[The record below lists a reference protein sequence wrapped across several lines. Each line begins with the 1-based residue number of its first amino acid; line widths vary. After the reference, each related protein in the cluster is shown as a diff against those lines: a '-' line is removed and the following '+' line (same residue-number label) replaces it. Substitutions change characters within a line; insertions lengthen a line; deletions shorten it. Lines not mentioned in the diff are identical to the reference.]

1 MISIVAIKKIIAIL
15 VFSVAFAWMHTYAQ
29 QPVLSVQSFEYIKD
43 DNPDGGKHWLGIPE
57 AGHIK
62 DSIRKSI
69 SAAIYQ
75 RWNIAMPEIPLSIK
89 PLGLFSFEPKFNTKL
104 KDKQPG
110 TWYMFFQLYSQD
122 NPASFFDDNSD
133 NLTAMLRLKCR
144 IINGSN
150 DSLIL
155 DRDLT
160 IRLYSQPAPPGQ
172 VVLTK
177 LPAYPAAFAKA
188 FDSIATWLFDPLAE
202 NDKTIRLRSA
212 CVFSQPEFNNEL
224 PAELAFASDDKSI
237 ELLSQPSFSF
247 NTPGPSYTLVK
258 DKKNIAGNAASGMI
272 ALFTGIDFGKQKM
285 KIYSADFP
293 FETGTDTFH
302 CMITYAELESADR
315 ERIKESGTDGYK
327 SYHLESS
334 EYSFANRRTDS
345 GFINAVKHGDDTIA
359 AFKLAYLPKNQRS
372 LYKQLWDGVDS
383 STIIPLPNE
392 WNNSREDYNVLL
404 QGTIGEDSFTMQSV
418 NERAIKNFFV
428 NDRLALMVYGK
439 KLPAK
444 ALLFKQLSQ
453 EQLKLFTILSSLPY
467 GYFNYP

>member
-1 MISIVAIKKIIAIL
+1 MSALQK
-15 VFSVAFAWMHTYAQ
+15 SNAQ

-43 DNPDGGKHWLGIPE
+43 DNPGGGKHWLNIPE
-57 AGHIK
+57 AASIK
-62 DSIRKSI
+62 DSIRKSF

-75 RWNIAMPEIPLSIK
+75 RWKIAMPEISLSVK

-110 TWYMFFQLYSQD
+110 TWYLFFQLYSQD

-144 IINGSN
+144 IING
-150 DSLIL
+150 DDDALIL

-160 IRLYSQPAPPGQ
+160 IKLYTQPAPAGQ

-177 LPAYPAAFAKA
+177 LPAYPAAFANA

-202 NDKTIRLRSA
+202 NEKTIRLKPA
-212 CVFSQPEFNNEL
+212 CIFSQPDYTGEL
-224 PAELAFASDDKSI
+224 LAELTFASDDKNI
-237 ELLSQPSFSF
+237 ELLTQPSFSF
-247 NTPGPSYTLVK
+247 YTPGPSYTLVK
-258 DKKNIAGNAASGMI
+258 DKKNIGGNTATGALS
-272 ALFTGIDFGKQKM
+272 LFTGVKFSKAKL
-285 KIYSADFP
+285 KEYSADFP

-302 CMITYAELESADR
+302 CIINYAELESADR
-315 ERIKESGTDGYK
+315 ERIKESGTDGYN
-327 SYHLESS
+327 SYHLESG

-345 GFINAVKHGDDTIA
+345 GFVNVIKHVEDTIA
-359 AFKLAYLPKNQRS
+359 TFKLAYLPKNLRS

-383 STIIPLPNE
+383 ATVIPLPKE
-392 WNNSREDYNVLL
+392 WNNNREDYNVLL
-404 QGTIGEDSFTMQSV
+404 KGTIGEDSFTMQSV

-428 NDRLALMVYGK
+428 NGRLALTVYGK